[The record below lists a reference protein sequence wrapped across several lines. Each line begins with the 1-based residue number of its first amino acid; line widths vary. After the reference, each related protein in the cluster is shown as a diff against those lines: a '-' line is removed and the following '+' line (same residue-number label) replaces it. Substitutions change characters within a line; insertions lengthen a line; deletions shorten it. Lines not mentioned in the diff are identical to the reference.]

1 MMKPDQITVHLNGE
15 ALEVA
20 SSSSLAA
27 LLESRDIAADSM
39 ASARNGEFVARSAR
53 SACQLAEGDE
63 ITLFMPIVGG

>member
-1 MMKPDQITVHLNGE
+1 MKPDQISVRLNGE

-20 SSSSLAA
+20 GGSSLDA
-27 LLESRDIAADSM
+27 LLASRNIAADSM

-53 SACQLAEGDE
+53 SACLLADGDE